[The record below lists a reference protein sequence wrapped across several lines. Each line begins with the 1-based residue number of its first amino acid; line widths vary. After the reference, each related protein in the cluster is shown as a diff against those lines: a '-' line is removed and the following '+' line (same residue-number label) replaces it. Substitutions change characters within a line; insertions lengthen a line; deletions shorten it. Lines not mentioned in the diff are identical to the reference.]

1 MYRKRDTVMNKN
13 LNYII
18 VAILGAC
25 TILAGVITHFDT
37 VLYLHD
43 CALGLYIETAETLI
57 PSSPTYTII
66 NHRDFRTQVRT
77 YRDLPR
83 GFIHTG
89 SILMYRS
96 DSDDEDLGDIA
107 SEAVRYTDY
116 YRASSLATSIREYNG
131 IRGSEIPAG
140 TALVIPGSAPA
151 LRHDPR
157 NQAMPAL
164 ITARGLYFT
173 GTSIGGS
180 KILGNLDR
188 YKKLGINT
196 IVFDAKDIGGDV
208 SYFSKV
214 PEVQSLDTHDKRSI
228 DNIEKFIRTLKE
240 NGFYTVAR
248 LAVFHDHLLRKRDP
262 SMAIRS
268 RSGGAWSPG
277 AKEKWCDPTNKK
289 VQDYNIAIA
298 LELADMGVD
307 EIQFDYIRFP
317 TTGNMK
323 DADFRYDF
331 GKMSREQAITHF
343 LKRAHDAIAARK
355 SRLSIDI
362 FGVVA
367 WGKGIDIE
375 STGQR
380 IELLAQHCDIIS
392 PMLYPSHFNDDFD
405 GYARPGDNPYYFI
418 YSGCQKV
425 IHLAGK
431 NSVVRPWLQAFRWR
445 VSNYNSKYILTQIKA
460 TNDSG
465 AKGYLFWNASNDY
478 ETVLRAMADMNGI
491 KKTKEEREDD

>member
-1 MYRKRDTVMNKN
+1 MNKK

-25 TILAGVITHFDT
+25 TLLAGVITHYDT

-43 CALGLYIETAETLI
+43 CVLGFYIEIAETLI
-57 PSSPTYTII
+57 PSSPSYTVVD
-66 NHRDFRTQVRT
+66 HRDYRPRVQT
-77 YRDLPR
+77 YHDLPR
-83 GFIHTG
+83 GFTHSG
-89 SILMYRS
+89 SILMYRAGR
-96 DSDDEDLGDIA
+96 DDEDLGDIA
-107 SEAVRYTDY
+107 ADAVRYTDY
-116 YRASSLATSIREYNG
+116 YRAGSLASAIREYNG
-131 IRGSEIPAG
+131 IRGSKIPAG
-140 TALVIPGSAPA
+140 TALLIPGPAPA

-157 NQAMPAL
+157 NLAMPPL
-164 ITARGLYFT
+164 IEARGLYFT
-173 GTSIGGS
+173 GTSIGGR

-188 YKKLGINT
+188 YRELGINT
-196 IVFDAKDIGGDV
+196 IVFDAKDIGGDI
-208 SYFSKV
+208 SYFSRV
-214 PEVQSLDTHDKRSI
+214 PEVQRLDTHEKRSI
-228 DNIEKFIRTLKE
+228 DNMEKFIRTLKE

-248 LAVFHDHLLRKRDP
+248 LAVFHDHLLRKKDR

-268 RSGGAWSPG
+268 RGGGVWNPD

-289 VQDYNIAIA
+289 VQDYNIAMA

-317 TTGNMK
+317 TTGNMA
-323 DADFRYDF
+323 DADFKYDF
-331 GKMSREQAITHF
+331 GRMTRDQAITHF
-343 LKRAHDAIAARK
+343 LKRAHGAIAARK
-355 SRLSIDI
+355 ARLSIDI

-367 WGKGIDIE
+367 WGKVVDIE

-418 YSGCQKV
+418 YSGCRKV

-431 NSVVRPWLQAFRWR
+431 KAVVRPWLQAFRWR
-445 VSNYNSKYILTQIKA
+445 VSNYNRQYIKTQVKA

-465 AKGYLFWNASNDY
+465 ARGYLFWNASNDY
-478 ETVLRAMADMNGI
+478 GTVLSAMEDLNGARPAG
-491 KKTKEEREDD
+491 KEKGREDD